1 MKIISG
7 FSPAFT
13 IAHYNV
19 ADIIGHLSGLSDT
32 FVSALKTSFRV
43 EHSLS
48 FRVLSSSAALS
59 LLWPSMQP
67 ALRLGHLYLFLLIYF
82 LLHEG
87 IGLEQNHFLFIFL

>member
-32 FVSALKTSFRV
+32 FVSALKI
-43 EHSLS
+43 SL
-48 FRVLSSSAALS
+48 
-59 LLWPSMQP
+59 
-67 ALRLGHLYLFLLIYF
+67 G
-82 LLHEG
+82 
-87 IGLEQNHFLFIFL
+87 